1 MYPRWKI
8 ALSSLL
14 FGLLPSPESLGDRPN
29 ILLIYTDDQG
39 SADARCYGALDLH
52 TPAMDSLARRG
63 VRFTQMLAPAAV
75 CSPSRAGL
83 LGGCIPMRL
92 GAPGNISSSRG
103 GKGLSPGLY
112 LLPEALKEAGYRTH
126 HVGKWHLGYTDET
139 MPNSQG
145 FDTSFGHMGGC
156 IDNFSHFFYW
166 NGPNRHDLW
175 RNGTEVWHDGTSFGD
190 LMVEE
195 ARAVIRAKDER
206 PFFVYW
212 AINWPHYP
220 LQGSAKWRAYYR
232 DRKLPHPRDKYAAFL
247 STMDEL
253 IGQVV
258 SEVDLS
264 GKRKD
269 TIIIVQSDHGHSV
282 EERTFGG
289 GGSSGPFRGHK
300 FSFLEGGLRVPSII
314 SWPSALPEGET
325 RDQFV
330 TGCDWYPTL
339 AKWAKAPLPADMRLD
354 GRDISR
360 VIHSSEAPSPHKAFF
375 WTQDFSRNKNAPWA
389 VRSGDWKLLHR
400 PLDQVTPWKGGKAPG
415 YLLVNLAEDP
425 GEATN
430 LIDSEPTRLAELK
443 ELARR
448 YREDLLPDFLK
459 ARK

>member
-1 MYPRWKI
+1 M
-8 ALSSLL
+8 
-14 FGLLPSPESLGDRPN
+14 
-29 ILLIYTDDQG
+29 
-39 SADARCYGALDLH
+39 
-52 TPAMDSLARRG
+52 
-63 VRFTQMLAPAAV
+63 
-75 CSPSRAGL
+75 
-83 LGGCIPMRL
+83 
-92 GAPGNISSSRG
+92 
-103 GKGLSPGLY
+103 
-112 LLPEALKEAGYRTH
+112 
-126 HVGKWHLGYTDET
+126 
-139 MPNSQG
+139 
-145 FDTSFGHMGGC
+145 
-156 IDNFSHFFYW
+156 
-166 NGPNRHDLW
+166 
-175 RNGTEVWHDGTSFGD
+175 
-190 LMVEE
+190 
-195 ARAVIRAKDER
+195 
-206 PFFVYW
+206 
-212 AINWPHYP
+212 
-220 LQGSAKWRAYYR
+220 
-232 DRKLPHPRDKYAAFL
+232 
-247 STMDEL
+247 
-253 IGQVV
+253 V

-314 SWPSALPEGET
+314 SWPSTLPAGET

-360 VIHSSEAPSPHKAFF
+360 VFHSTEAPSPHKAFF

-400 PLDQVTPWKGGKAPG
+400 PLAPVTPWKGGKAPG
-415 YLLVNLAEDP
+415 YLLGNLAEDP

>member
-1 MYPRWKI
+1 MPANCKI
-8 ALSSLL
+8 ALLLL
-14 FGLLPSPESLGDRPN
+14 FAGFLSPGSVEGTPN

-39 SADARCYGALDLH
+39 SVDARCYGARDLT
-52 TPAMDSLARRG
+52 TPAMDRLAAKG

-112 LLPEALKEAGYRTH
+112 LLPEALRDAGYRTH

-145 FDTSFGHMGGC
+145 FETSFGHMGGC
-156 IDNFSHFFYW
+156 IDNYSHFFYW

-175 RNGTEVWHDGTSFGD
+175 RNGKEVWRDGEGFGQ

-195 ARAVIRAKDER
+195 TKAVIASKDER
-206 PFFVYW
+206 PFFIYW

-220 LQGSAKWRAYYR
+220 LQGSDKWRAHYR
-232 DRKLPHPRDKYAAFL
+232 ARKLAHPRDKYAAFV

-253 IGQVV
+253 IGQVIAHL
-258 SEVDLS
+258 DQT
-264 GKRKD
+264 GQRNN
-269 TIIIVQSDHGHSV
+269 TIVILQSDHGHSV
-282 EERTFGG
+282 EERTFRG
-289 GGSSGPFRGHK
+289 GGSSGPYRGHK
-300 FSFLEGGLRVPSII
+300 FSFLEGGIRVPAIV
-314 SWPSALPEGET
+314 SWPGTLPEGEV

-330 TGCDWYPTL
+330 TGCDWFPTL
-339 AKWAKAPLPADMRLD
+339 TKWAKAPLPKNIKLD

-360 VIHSSEAPSPHKAFF
+360 VIHSSDAPSPHKEFF

-389 VRSGDWKLLHR
+389 VRQGDWKLLHR
-400 PLDQVTPWKGGKAPG
+400 PLDQVTPWEGGKAPG

-425 GEATN
+425 GESTN
-430 LIDSEPTRLAELK
+430 LAGREPARLAELK
-443 ELARR
+443 DLARR
-448 YREDLLPDFLK
+448 YQEDLLPDFQA